1 MYCPRCK
8 TEYPE
13 GREECQ
19 ECGTLLELHP
29 SKEEDLREEKVNHR
43 FVPLRQ
49 NLSQLYAEMLREAL
63 DNEGI
68 PALVITSG
76 IGAAY
81 FAFQYVT
88 APNPAAPVSVLVPE
102 DSLSEAEA
110 IAESIFPEKELS
122 GVEFPEERE

>member
-1 MYCPRCK
+1 MFCPRCK

-29 SKEEDLREEKVNHR
+29 PKEEDLREEKANHR

-49 NLSQLYAEMLREAL
+49 DISRLYAEMLREAL

-68 PALVITSG
+68 PVLVKTSG

-81 FAFQYVT
+81 FAFH
-88 APNPAAPVSVLVPE
+88 E
-102 DSLSEAEA
+102 
-110 IAESIFPEKELS
+110 
-122 GVEFPEERE
+122 

>member
-1 MYCPRCK
+1 MYCSRCK

-19 ECGTLLELHP
+19 ECGGSLELRP
-29 SKEEDLREEKVNHR
+29 PKEEDLREEKNGNR

-68 PALVITSG
+68 PVLVKTSG

-81 FAFQYVT
+81 FAFQYAT

-102 DSLSEAEA
+102 EALPEAEA
-110 IAESIFPEKELS
+110 IAESIFPEKKFYGAEL
-122 GVEFPEERE
+122 PEERD

>member
-13 GREECQ
+13 GREECL
-19 ECGTLLELHP
+19 ECGGPLDLHP
-29 SKEEDLREEKVNHR
+29 PKEEVLHEERAGSR

-68 PALVITSG
+68 PALVKTSG

-88 APNPAAPVSVLVPE
+88 APNPAAPTAVLVPE
-102 DSLSEAEA
+102 DRLEDAEA
-110 IAESIFPEKELS
+110 IAETIFPGQELS
-122 GVEFPEERE
+122 GVESPEEE

>member
-29 SKEEDLREEKVNHR
+29 PKEEDLREETTHHR

-68 PALVITSG
+68 PALVKTSG

-102 DSLSEAEA
+102 DSLTEAEA

-122 GVEFPEERE
+122 GVEPPDERE